1 VAKETRR
8 PIFDYYHPESVVA
21 TEFRRL
27 LHNITR
33 PVDGIER
40 KSFLVTSAMLSEGKS
55 TVAAYL
61 AITAAAYKK
70 RKTILIDCDLRRPTV
85 HKLFNL
91 PIENGITD
99 LIDGSIKVE
108 DAFRSTSLKNLW
120 VVTAGTLKDNPTEL
134 FEGDSVKH
142 AIEQIKFYFDV
153 VFVDCAPVIPV
164 SDPVVLAPEL
174 DALLLVVKA
183 GSTQKD
189 VIKRACDIIGR
200 SDTTIAGVVLNNV
213 EGVLPYHYNHRYYGY
228 HYSVKKR

>member
-1 VAKETRR
+1 MVKETRK

-33 PVDGIER
+33 SIDGIER

-70 RKTILIDCDLRRPTV
+70 RKTVLIDCDLRRPTV

-91 PIENGITD
+91 PIENGITE

-108 DAFRSTSLKNLW
+108 DALKSTPMKHLW
-120 VVTAGTLKDNPTEL
+120 VVTAGTMKDNPTEL
-134 FEGDSVKH
+134 FEGDSVKK
-142 AIEQIKFYFDV
+142 AIEQIKFYFDL

-174 DALLLVVKA
+174 DGLLLVVRA
-183 GSTQKD
+183 GSTQQD
-189 VIKRACDIIGR
+189 VIKRACDII
-200 SDTTIAGVVLNNV
+200 SKSESHVVGVVLNNV
-213 EGVLPYHYNHRYYGY
+213 QGVLPYHYNQKYYGY
-228 HYSVKKR
+228 QSAAKKR